1 MANASYITPMHE
13 IIGKLVEI
21 HSLKHEEYAKL
32 NGCKGC
38 IQGAQGSRWL
48 VHIFNLKT
56 MKAVKAENLYYLD
69 EEWCKTTHVLSSFDQ
84 NAMIHHF
91 GAPGRYPPKLAELKD
106 ISKLPSLR
114 KLLDFW
120 GENVY
125 KYMVG
130 KLGSAIDNT
139 ASSKKGRGL
148 FWHFEKC
155 NRKVA
160 LAMVFSDGSK
170 GTQHAPLD
178 SCAGSMFWPVL
189 VPMDNGMAS
198 SIPVQSTCNL
208 EWLPA
213 SQCTTL
219 AIPTW
224 CQAQA
229 LTGSRPYLSHP
240 GRIFIL
246 ISMEVPEPG
255 PPGDWVHASTVTI
268 EEVES
273 DDNGSEAGDWDLVP
287 GC

>member
-1 MANASYITPMHE
+1 
-13 IIGKLVEI
+13 
-21 HSLKHEEYAKL
+21 
-32 NGCKGC
+32 
-38 IQGAQGSRWL
+38 
-48 VHIFNLKT
+48 
-56 MKAVKAENLYYLD
+56 
-69 EEWCKTTHVLSSFDQ
+69 
-84 NAMIHHF
+84 
-91 GAPGRYPPKLAELKD
+91 
-106 ISKLPSLR
+106 
-114 KLLDFW
+114 
-120 GENVY
+120 
-125 KYMVG
+125 
-130 KLGSAIDNT
+130 
-139 ASSKKGRGL
+139 
-148 FWHFEKC
+148 
-155 NRKVA
+155 
-160 LAMVFSDGSK
+160 
-170 GTQHAPLD
+170 
-178 SCAGSMFWPVL
+178 MFWPVL
-189 VPMDNGMAS
+189 VPMS
-198 SIPVQSTCNL
+198 YVEILTQSTCNL